1 MSAAA
6 TPCPGVGVSLRV
18 CCPPPPRSPFSSLPR
33 PARALPPAV
42 SLRPPSGLALPVSP
56 LPGGGGGVVPREAW
70 CQQQVSGPRV
80 SVPSVFTLERV
91 TDAHVSSLWTKVDSS
106 PPGAPFFGRW
116 QFFPVPSFSCSVSAR
131 VSHGVSLGFPSL
143 YFLRV
148 FPRFLG
154 PGCCEVVGMVLS
166 GLPSVLRGQALKPE
180 RPHHAHVLP
189 SCSGG
194 PRSGVTLTRVE
205 PGVSRAVASGG
216 SGTGVVAGG
225 VGFCFLPVPVCR
237 GCRCSRPAVGP
248 APLGPAAAARSWPF
262 SPVSASPPSLSHGR
276 S

>member
-18 CCPPPPRSPFSSLPR
+18 CCPPPPLVLRFPACLGQHAPCPQLSLCVHPRGWPCRSPRF
-33 PARALPPAV
+33 RA
-42 SLRPPSGLALPVSP
+42 
-56 LPGGGGGVVPREAW
+56 GGGVVPREAW

-91 TDAHVSSLWTKVDSS
+91 TDAHLSSLWTKVDSS

-116 QFFPVPSFSCSVSAR
+116 RFFPVPSFSCSVSAR

-148 FPRFLG
+148 FPRFLV

-237 GCRCSRPAVGP
+237 GCRCSWPAVGP